1 LLVFSVILLPAFNE
15 VANRQAGLMHVFILH
30 GKALIKMQK
39 VILADDLRSRNSAK
53 LNYFFFLVAFFLAA
67 FFAAFFLGAAF
78 LADTIVV
85 EFK

>member
-1 LLVFSVILLPAFNE
+1 
-15 VANRQAGLMHVFILH
+15 
-30 GKALIKMQK
+30 MQK
-39 VILADDLRSRNSAK
+39 VTRKADDLRSRNSVK